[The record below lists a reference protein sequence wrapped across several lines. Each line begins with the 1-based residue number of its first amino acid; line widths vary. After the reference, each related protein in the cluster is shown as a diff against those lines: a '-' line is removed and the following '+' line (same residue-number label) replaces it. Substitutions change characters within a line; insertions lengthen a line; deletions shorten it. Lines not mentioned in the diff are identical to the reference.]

1 MEAKRARF
9 IKTAILVIAVI
20 GPGIIVRSKSAET
33 HAPVWVAAGWPL
45 SAWLALKLAMAEA
58 RLREFSR

>member
-20 GPGIIVRSKSAET
+20 GLGIIVRSKSAET
-33 HAPVWVAAGWPL
+33 HAPVWVAAG
-45 SAWLALKLAMAEA
+45 
-58 RLREFSR
+58 